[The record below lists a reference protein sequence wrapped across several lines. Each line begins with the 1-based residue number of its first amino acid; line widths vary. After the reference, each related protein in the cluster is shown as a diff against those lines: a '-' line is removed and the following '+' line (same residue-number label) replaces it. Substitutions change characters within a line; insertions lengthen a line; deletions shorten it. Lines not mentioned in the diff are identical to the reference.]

1 MNAHPCMNDRDTY
14 AAQITPATPEAVTL
28 GLFKR
33 YPKIYYTKR
42 IEILENRLKDKEIK
56 LREYDDLAVA
66 YDRIGRSDKAILV
79 IQRKA
84 KLLAATPAKSKLLDL
99 DDYHPP
105 GKLTPSEYMDY
116 TTHANWGTFLIHDY
130 FGSGRAASKLEQV
143 REGIKHLEHAV
154 RVNPDA
160 HSGREWAQIDVAKWV
175 YSETKKPTGKYP
187 MFLRP
192 AKETQAGLLGLVEL
206 GNAWESVDVFRMA
219 ALQGDPN
226 ALLNK
231 LCLLR
236 AKELERSGKKSVFDI
251 PAQAPGFKDPILVSS
266 FRSERLRADEWATL
280 FQQAVTETVQEG
292 LHPDVLTDGEGM
304 GWPEPPMPTLN
315 YSKRNVMKEFMT
327 VWFPIILSVVVVLSA
342 IFVIR
347 KFVLWLRNRSQRPLL
362 RD

>member
-1 MNAHPCMNDRDTY
+1 MNDRDTY

-143 REGIKHLEHAV
+143 KEGIKHLELAV
-154 RVNPDA
+154 KVNPDA
-160 HSGREWAQIDVAKWV
+160 HSGREWAQIDVAKWI
-175 YSETKKPTGKYP
+175 YSETKKPTGMYP
-187 MFLRP
+187 KFSRP
-192 AKETQAGLLGLVEL
+192 TKETQAGLLGLVEL

-226 ALLNK
+226 SLVSK
-231 LCLLR
+231 LCALR
-236 AKELERSGKKSVFDI
+236 ARELEGSGKKPLFDMQPTSHGI
-251 PAQAPGFKDPILVSS
+251 NDPYLVSA
-266 FRSERLRADEWATL
+266 FGTEREKAEGWAAR
-280 FQQAVTETVQEG
+280 FKQAVANSVPAGE
-292 LHPDVLTDGEGM
+292 HPDVFSDGDDM
-304 GWPEPPMPTLN
+304 GWPEPPVSTIT
-315 YSKRNVMKEFMT
+315 YSKRSPWKEFRM
-327 VWFPIILSVVVVLSA
+327 VWLPIILNVSVVLLA
-342 IFVIR
+342 LFAIR
-347 KFVLWLRNRSQRPLL
+347 KAVVWIRNR
-362 RD
+362 